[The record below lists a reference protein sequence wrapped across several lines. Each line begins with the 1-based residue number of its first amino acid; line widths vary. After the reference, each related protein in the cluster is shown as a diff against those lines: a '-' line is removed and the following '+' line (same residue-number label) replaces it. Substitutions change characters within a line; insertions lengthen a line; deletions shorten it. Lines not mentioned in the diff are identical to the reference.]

1 MKKYVNGEYIE
12 MTEEEIREIE
22 EAKKQ
27 VDKEMVLVEKY
38 KTLADITLDENSG
51 GVTIIRHNIENV
63 LKYTEL
69 QLFVDMP
76 LKEQMDGVYYYARVN
91 DVGYSVSIPL
101 LTSRNTSAISEET
114 IVRARSE
121 SKILCVGDTVT
132 TYTKFTNFTKE
143 LNFDSTIALTSM
155 INESKLSDKDYQFR
169 LELTHNKNVEFPIGT
184 KIRLLARE

>member
-1 MKKYVNGEYIE
+1 
-12 MTEEEIREIE
+12 
-22 EAKKQ
+22 
-27 VDKEMVLVEKY
+27 MV
-38 KTLADITLDENSG
+38 TT
-51 GVTIIRHNIENV
+51 IRHSIENV

-76 LKEQMDGVYYYARVN
+76 LKEQMDGVLYYSSV
-91 DVGYSVSIPL
+91 DTTDYSIRIPIL
-101 LTSRNTSAISEET
+101 MSRNTSVISEET

-143 LNFDSTIALTSM
+143 LNFSSTIALTSM
-155 INESKLSDKDYQFR
+155 INENKLSDKDYQFR
-169 LELTHNKNVEFPIGT
+169 LELSNSKNVEFPIGT

>member
-27 VDKEMVLVEKY
+27 VDKEMIQVEKY

-51 GVTIIRHNIENV
+51 VVTTIRHSIENV

-76 LKEQMDGVYYYARVN
+76 LKEQMDGVFYYSSV
-91 DVGYSVSIPL
+91 DTTDYSIRIPL
-101 LTSRNTSAISEET
+101 LMSRNTSVISEET

-143 LNFDSTIALTSM
+143 LNFNSTIALTSM
-155 INESKLSDKDYQFR
+155 INENKLSDKDYQFR
-169 LELTHNKNVEFPIGT
+169 LELSNSKNVEFPIGT

>member
-27 VDKEMVLVEKY
+27 VEKEMRQTEAY

-51 GVTIIRHNIENV
+51 VVTIIRHSIENV

-76 LKEQMDGVYYYARVN
+76 LAEQVDGVFYYARISDTVYAVN
-91 DVGYSVSIPL
+91 IPL
-101 LTSRNTSAISEET
+101 LMSRNQSVISGET
-114 IVRARSE
+114 MVRARSE
-121 SKILCVGDTVT
+121 SKILCFDGVVT
-132 TYTKFTNFTKE
+132 AYTKFINFTKE
-143 LNFDSTIALTSM
+143 EMFNSAISTSSM
-155 INESKLSDKDYQFR
+155 ISESKLEDKDYQFR
-169 LELTHNKNVEFPIGT
+169 LELSNSKNIEFPIGT